1 MTALLADG
9 RGNEGFVDHGLVV
22 DEGSRE
28 VFLAGKY
35 VELTRT
41 EFDLLVILHRNP
53 RRVLTPE
60 VLLAHIWHSDFVEDG
75 HPIEVYIHRLRR
87 KLGESGRHSH
97 YIHTVRGVGY
107 RFEPDADDNGHIELV
122 YDGLGVLREVRP
134 ARSHLWG
141 VPLTQLLGTTF
152 NPVAAMVDST
162 IHESDGPANSSWR
175 IHVSCPSTSSS

>member
-53 RRVLTPE
+53 RRVLPPE
-60 VLLAHIWHSDFVEDG
+60 VLLAHIWHSDFIEDG
-75 HPIEVYIHRLRR
+75 HP
-87 KLGESGRHSH
+87 
-97 YIHTVRGVGY
+97 
-107 RFEPDADDNGHIELV
+107 DADDDGHIELV